1 MVIDKRIPRIHWI
14 ILIFLG
20 VAKSYNVV
28 RRDPYAI
35 ISETIVT
42 RQRASCDG
50 DILQL
55 SCPSGTK
62 ISIQLVLYGRSA
74 PSSELCEPTSNLP
87 RIYTGFEAWMDDGW
101 WLSSYLWRGRHL
113 LLCPKDVYSK
123 EAKNGSFPIMRNS
136 QNYACLAINFVNT
149 LKNWS

>member
-1 MVIDKRIPRIHWI
+1 MMMVIDKRIPRIHWI

-87 RIYTGFEAWMDDGW
+87 RIYTGFEAWMNDD
-101 WLSSYLWRGRHL
+101 
-113 LLCPKDVYSK
+113 
-123 EAKNGSFPIMRNS
+123 
-136 QNYACLAINFVNT
+136 
-149 LKNWS
+149 